1 MLYKEGSGLNPL
13 SRTELLLGAAG
24 LEKLAA
30 AKVAVFGLGGVG
42 SFAVEALARSGIGHM
57 VLVDHDRVSITNLNR
72 QLPATLSTLGRLKVE
87 VMKER
92 IEAINPRAVVETFPV
107 FYCPEKGGELL
118 AADYDYIVDAVDTV
132 AAKVDLILRSRELGI
147 PIVSSMGAG
156 NRLDPEKFQV
166 ADISATHT
174 CPLAR
179 TMRRELRRVGITD
192 GVKVVFSTEPPL
204 KPGRSGEEE
213 GEGRKQVPG
222 SIAFVPPVAGMLL
235 AGVVVRDLL
244 GIIHQG

>member
-1 MLYKEGSGLNPL
+1 
-13 SRTELLLGAAG
+13 LLGAAG

-30 AKVAVFGLGGVG
+30 ARVAVFGLGGVG
-42 SFAVEALARSGIGHM
+42 SFAVEALARSGIGHL
-57 VLVDHDRVSITNLNR
+57 VLVDHDRVSLTNLNR
-72 QLPATLSTLGRLKVE
+72 QLPATLATLGQLKVD
-87 VMKER
+87 VMKRR
-92 IEAINPRAVVETFPV
+92 IEDINPRAVVESYPV
-107 FYCPEKGGELL
+107 FYTPELGGELL
-118 AADYDYIVDAVDTV
+118 TPDYDYIIDAVDTV
-132 AAKVDLILRSRELGI
+132 TAKVDLIRRSRELGI

-179 TMRRELRRVGITD
+179 VMRRELRRLGITS

-204 KPGRSGEEE
+204 KVGGKGED

-222 SIAFVPPVAGMLL
+222 SVSFVPPVAGMIL

-244 GIIHQG
+244 GLHPSSVGT